1 MVSTSPS
8 SISTPLPSRSVPSVS
23 ALKAS
28 GGMIECSP
36 TTEASTRSRSKLKSA
51 WRGWYAFHSVN
62 EGMENLLASGRVYRE
77 LEGTGAGEP
86 GHDLYY
92 IMSLTAIAKDL
103 RPCKLKCIP
112 RAVAAAF

>member
-8 SISTPLPSRSVPSVS
+8 SINTPLPARSVPSDS

-92 IMSLTAIAKDL
+92 
-103 RPCKLKCIP
+103 
-112 RAVAAAF
+112 VANGGCESPSAAQTQPHSPPSRRRF